1 MQYSAVQ
8 CENVRENKNLI
19 RIVEPTP
26 FYTVQT
32 TFVRGVH
39 RGWHPQYSIS
49 YYDPLEHFESCPWS
63 LTPLLSEVFHL
74 T

>member
-8 CENVRENKNLI
+8 YENVRENKSWIDPLSLNHFSQSKQCSCEVYIEVGTLS
-19 RIVEPTP
+19 
-26 FYTVQT
+26 TV
-32 TFVRGVH
+32 
-39 RGWHPQYSIS
+39 IS
-49 YYDPLEHFESCPWS
+49 YYDPLKHFESCPWS